1 MTIRVLVADDQEL
14 VRSGFAMILDAQP
27 DIEVVA
33 EAGDGAEA
41 VEAVRRLAPDV
52 ALLDIRMPRTDGIEA
67 CRAISAESGCRTVM
81 LTTFDTDA
89 YVYEALH
96 AGASGF
102 LLKDVRRDD
111 LVHAVRVV
119 AAGDSLLAPSVAR
132 RLVEQYTAGGPR
144 RTDPRLDVLT
154 GRERETLLLLARGLS
169 NAEIAA
175 ELVVSDHTVK
185 THVGNVLAK
194 LGLRDR
200 IQAVICAYETGL
212 VAAGSPPPGG
222 GAGPGLPR
230 AGEEV
235 TGRRPPVRAIR
246 GSPQVSR
253 MEPSRTTAH
262 TTGVDHEE
270 VHPHPARRRPGCGRR
285 GRPGAHPGL
294 RGGAPAGRVA
304 ELSAAESGPE
314 RGHRRAP
321 ARRRDGRA
329 GPGRRHR
336 GFLAGQRGRPRPGD
350 QRPGG
355 SGRPLP
361 GRFGDEGVQAATV
374 LQLAAEGRIDLD
386 RPARAYL
393 PDLIPGRYARV
404 TVRQLLNHT
413 HGIPAA
419 DLPGETVEEWYENRF
434 VVHTPEELVRSATA
448 RPREFRPG
456 TKQHYLNIGYTIAGL
471 IVERVTGDSYE
482 HQVERRILR
491 PLGLRDTYFPG
502 ADPEIAGPY
511 NHGYQTMRLDDG
523 TTGLRDVSVWGTTDG
538 WAAGDLVSTTTDLE
552 RFTRVLFKGGVVRG
566 PLLEEMFTI
575 PKVPDLTS
583 GDPAAYSAG
592 LSMKRLGGRE
602 VWGKTG
608 GRWGYNAAIASTR
621 DGARTLVYSVNSTDA
636 KGQQMNRTALGLMVA
651 AYGLPD

>member
-1 MTIRVLVADDQEL
+1 MTIRVVVADDQEL

-132 RLVEQYTAGGPR
+132 RLVEQYTSGGPR

-222 GAGPGLPR
+222 GGG
-230 AGEEV
+230 G
-235 TGRRPPVRAIR
+235 
-246 GSPQVSR
+246 GSS
-253 MEPSRTTAH
+253 
-262 TTGVDHEE
+262 
-270 VHPHPARRRPGCGRR
+270 PA
-285 GRPGAHPGL
+285 
-294 RGGAPAGRVA
+294 
-304 ELSAAESGPE
+304 
-314 RGHRRAP
+314 
-321 ARRRDGRA
+321 
-329 GPGRRHR
+329 PGR
-336 GFLAGQRGRPRPGD
+336 
-350 QRPGG
+350 
-355 SGRPLP
+355 
-361 GRFGDEGVQAATV
+361 
-374 LQLAAEGRIDLD
+374 
-386 RPARAYL
+386 
-393 PDLIPGRYARV
+393 
-404 TVRQLLNHT
+404 N
-413 HGIPAA
+413 
-419 DLPGETVEEWYENRF
+419 
-434 VVHTPEELVRSATA
+434 
-448 RPREFRPG
+448 
-456 TKQHYLNIGYTIAGL
+456 
-471 IVERVTGDSYE
+471 
-482 HQVERRILR
+482 
-491 PLGLRDTYFPG
+491 
-502 ADPEIAGPY
+502 
-511 NHGYQTMRLDDG
+511 
-523 TTGLRDVSVWGTTDG
+523 
-538 WAAGDLVSTTTDLE
+538 
-552 RFTRVLFKGGVVRG
+552 
-566 PLLEEMFTI
+566 
-575 PKVPDLTS
+575 
-583 GDPAAYSAG
+583 
-592 LSMKRLGGRE
+592 
-602 VWGKTG
+602 
-608 GRWGYNAAIASTR
+608 
-621 DGARTLVYSVNSTDA
+621 
-636 KGQQMNRTALGLMVA
+636 
-651 AYGLPD
+651 